1 MRCSNYDLS
10 YLKKKLSK
18 ISKKEKLANE
28 YRKLLTKEALKALNA
43 KLEAL
48 MAQINGNNKSS
59 KWIRATDAKEL
70 LGISSSK
77 LQSLRINGTVSY
89 SSFGGMYYYDYEEII
104 KLLEKNRTPCKHCK

>member
-1 MRCSNYDLS
+1 MN
-10 YLKKKLSK
+10 
-18 ISKKEKLANE
+18 IE
-28 YRKLLTKEALKALNA
+28 LLTKEDLKALDA

-48 MAQINGNNKSS
+48 MAQINGNNHSS

-89 SSFGGMYYYDYEEII
+89 SSFGGMYYYDYEEIL
-104 KLLEKNRTPCKHCK
+104 KLLEKNRVPCKYCK